1 MRKGER
7 PREAEA
13 SRGRSSSP
21 HPLIPAS
28 PPWHCDRDHLNFS
41 PVRSAGPGSPRFPAE
56 TALLVTDAGPD
67 GTSAAPVVPRH
78 KLPEHYALAA
88 VREEAFANGT
98 TPPPGVTLA
107 DADTHRGQAAGFEAA
122 ALALR
127 SHRRLSDAVEML
139 RRLMQRLEH
148 RGDET
153 VYPSP
158 WRAGY
163 LRAVS
168 DAVTTIERTLAAEHF
183 DATRERRLERRMMRI
198 EMER

>member
-1 MRKGER
+1 
-7 PREAEA
+7 
-13 SRGRSSSP
+13 
-21 HPLIPAS
+21 
-28 PPWHCDRDHLNFS
+28 
-41 PVRSAGPGSPRFPAE
+41 
-56 TALLVTDAGPD
+56 VTDAGPD

-127 SHRRLSDAVEML
+127 SHRRLNDAVEML

-183 DATRERRLERRMMRI
+183 DAARERRLERRMMRI

>member
-1 MRKGER
+1 
-7 PREAEA
+7 
-13 SRGRSSSP
+13 
-21 HPLIPAS
+21 
-28 PPWHCDRDHLNFS
+28 
-41 PVRSAGPGSPRFPAE
+41 
-56 TALLVTDAGPD
+56 
-67 GTSAAPVVPRH
+67 VVPRH

-107 DADTHRGQAAGFEAA
+107 DVDTHSGQAAGFEAA
-122 ALALR
+122 AVALR

-139 RRLMQRLEH
+139 RRLMQRFEH

-168 DAVTTIERTLAAEHF
+168 DAVTTIERTLAAEQF

-198 EMER
+198 EVQR